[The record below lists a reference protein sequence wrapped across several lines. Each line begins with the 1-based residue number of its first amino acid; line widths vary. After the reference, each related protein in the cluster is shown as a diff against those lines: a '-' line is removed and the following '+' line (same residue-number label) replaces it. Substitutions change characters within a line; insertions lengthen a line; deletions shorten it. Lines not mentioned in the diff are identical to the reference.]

1 MTVAEARTKERN
13 KERIARFAKVQK
25 EDKANMTFYKAH
37 LDDLKSAKLPV
48 FDPSSDD
55 NDYMKRAVDE
65 IEELDITPEW
75 PSGIDPVKREGIA
88 ILNDLLKMTNQAKM
102 AGVLNK

>member
-1 MTVAEARTKERN
+1 MV
-13 KERIARFAKVQK
+13 
-25 EDKANMTFYKAH
+25 FYKAH
-37 LDDLKSAKLPV
+37 LDDLKAAKLPV

-55 NDYMKRAVDE
+55 NDYMKRAVNE

-75 PSGIDPVKREGIA
+75 PSGLDPVKREGIA
-88 ILNDLLKMTNQAKM
+88 ILDDLVKMTNQAKM